1 MFLYVFFHLV
11 YNVQFAIFHWL
22 LYIYIQKHH
31 SDDAHH
37 LLKKLKP
44 VAMYSDWNNID
55 NFNNFS
61 ESPKGK
67 IT

>member
-1 MFLYVFFHLV
+1 M
-11 YNVQFAIFHWL
+11 YNLQFSID
-22 LYIYIQKHH
+22 YYTYTSKSIIQTTPTTCW
-31 SDDAHH
+31 
-37 LLKKLKP
+37 KKLKP

>member
-1 MFLYVFFHLV
+1 M
-11 YNVQFAIFHWL
+11 YNLQFSID
-22 LYIYIQKHH
+22 YYTYTSKSIIQT
-31 SDDAHH
+31 APTTCW
-37 LLKKLKP
+37 KKLKP